1 MDDLVA
7 RYNKIKT
14 DIESLKVAK
23 IKEETTLENLKT
35 QQATLLTTIL
45 AETKAANIEEVPA
58 IIEKLDSKITDL
70 VNKAEALLKEV

>member
-35 QQATLLTTIL
+35 QQAALLTTIL